1 MMRQNHPHTIAF
13 REKII
18 RFIEVIWNFPLFR
31 INWYFLD
38 IQMFTIVS
46 TSVTF
51 YFLFDTSCVLH
62 SIYQSS
68 LIFLFNKSLVKSI
81 WGDNNFFGLFY
92 VITLTQSRIEDLL
105 SLLGKKNQENRNY
118 WGTFFKIKKN
128 IKTIR
133 LNKRKR
139 TEQRRPK

>member
-68 LIFLFNKSLVKSI
+68 LILLFNKSLVKSI

>member
-38 IQMFTIVS
+38 IQMFIIVS

-68 LIFLFNKSLVKSI
+68 LILLFNKSLVKSI
-81 WGDNNFFGLFY
+81 WGDNNFLVFFM
-92 VITLTQSRIEDLL
+92 
-105 SLLGKKNQENRNY
+105 SLLLHKVGSKICWVYLASKINFFWKY
-118 WGTFFKIKKN
+118 WGTFKIKKN

-133 LNKRKR
+133 LKKGKR